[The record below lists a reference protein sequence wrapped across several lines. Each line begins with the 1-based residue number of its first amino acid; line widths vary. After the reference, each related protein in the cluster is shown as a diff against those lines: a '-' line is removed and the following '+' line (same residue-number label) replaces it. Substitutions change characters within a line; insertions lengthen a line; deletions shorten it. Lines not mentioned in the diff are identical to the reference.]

1 VNSFRSLLH
10 ELVAR
15 DPNVAVRRLAVICLK
30 NGTATRDTVQLL
42 EGIAESDEE
51 DAELRKTARV
61 VGTALR
67 KKERAR

>member
-1 VNSFRSLLH
+1 
-10 ELVAR
+10 
-15 DPNVAVRRLAVICLK
+15 VRRLAVICLK
-30 NGTATRDTVQLL
+30 NGTANRDTLQLL

-67 KKERAR
+67 KKERSK